1 MLLAVSGFL
10 GFSLYLSRFLCLPS
24 FVARRHPR
32 HETFCS
38 SNCLG
43 PTGMYFGALFLAV
56 WFSTKPQA
64 LVRFR
69 IRTAS
74 LWFLIFSTTD
84 RIVSAVE
91 VAAGKSTR
99 QQMGQAI
106 REAFWPM
113 FRFPND
119 DVHVLISRGEM
130 AFANAATEGGV
141 ARFKIRHG
149 GQDLFITLFKRNAKA
164 INGGQALNYGHGTRS
179 DLDILRSFGKGLYD
193 LQNIFQPQSLE
204 WIFKQTQEVF
214 SKGLSPDKM
223 AQRLESL
230 MHQTYGGGW
239 NVIVSP
245 NKITAVV
252 HERDVK
258 AAFKAMG
265 KLLSFWIFWTGS
277 DNPRAPSG
285 YLLGYQVAQS
295 ETPHSWKQTHV
306 FVARDQLFS
315 PENCIFSRWLI
326 ISWPSY
332 DDRSH
337 AKERHFSWWMTES
350 MRTTVPRKMQQLQL
364 LEQIQNTFS
373 NFLKSVCWS
382 GVPNFCLKSVCF
394 IPHA

>member
-1 MLLAVSGFL
+1 MCYWPCPASWVSLFICLAFFVS
-10 GFSLYLSRFLCLPS
+10 PS

-64 LVRFR
+64 FVRFR

-106 REAFWPM
+106 REAFLANVPIPQQRCPCSHFSWWNGVCQRCHWRGSGQVQNQTWRAGSFYNAFQEKRQSDQWWTSAQLWAWHQERLGHPKILWERLVWPAE
-113 FRFPND
+113 
-119 DVHVLISRGEM
+119 HLS
-130 AFANAATEGGV
+130 AAECGM
-141 ARFKIRHG
+141 
-149 GQDLFITLFKRNAKA
+149 DL
-164 INGGQALNYGHGTRS
+164 QADTRS
-179 DLDILRSFGKGLYD
+179 LFQGFVPWQDGPAFRILDA
-193 LQNIFQPQSLE
+193 
-204 WIFKQTQEVF
+204 
-214 SKGLSPDKM
+214 PDV
-223 AQRLESL
+223 
-230 MHQTYGGGW
+230 YGGGW

-252 HERDVK
+252 HEHDVK

-315 PENCIFSRWLI
+315 PENCIFLQVADHFVTFLRRQVSR
-326 ISWPSY
+326 
-332 DDRSH
+332 
-337 AKERHFSWWMTES
+337 
-350 MRTTVPRKMQQLQL
+350 
-364 LEQIQNTFS
+364 
-373 NFLKSVCWS
+373 
-382 GVPNFCLKSVCF
+382 
-394 IPHA
+394 

>member
-1 MLLAVSGFL
+1 MSNSMTMSQFAVLALCFLWGVRGLRTDNPPMQLGKTAVKTVGQLARTQVKGQGFKGFKGFKGTGFQFKPQTLNGFAHAPSYAFNGFRSQTGQL
-10 GFSLYLSRFLCLPS
+10 GRGFGTFGGQMGRMPMGTMQNTM
-24 FVARRHPR
+24 ARRFASTGAQVSKGV
-32 HETFCS
+32 ELLTFQ
-38 SNCLG
+38 NWPPGLK
-43 PTGMYFGALFLAV
+43 A
-56 WFSTKPQA
+56 
-64 LVRFR
+64 
-69 IRTAS
+69 
-74 LWFLIFSTTD
+74 

-91 VAAGKSTR
+91 VAVGKSTR

-113 FRFPND
+113 FRFPNN

-193 LQNIFQPQSLE
+193 LQNIFQPQSVE

-258 AAFKAMG
+258 AAFKVADHFVTF
-265 KLLSFWIFWTGS
+265 L
-277 DNPRAPSG
+277 RR
-285 YLLGYQVAQS
+285 QV
-295 ETPHSWKQTHV
+295 
-306 FVARDQLFS
+306 
-315 PENCIFSRWLI
+315 SR
-326 ISWPSY
+326 
-332 DDRSH
+332 
-337 AKERHFSWWMTES
+337 
-350 MRTTVPRKMQQLQL
+350 
-364 LEQIQNTFS
+364 
-373 NFLKSVCWS
+373 
-382 GVPNFCLKSVCF
+382 
-394 IPHA
+394 